1 MKACTARL
9 GGSGAGLWGP
19 RKRPPGGRGAAPS
32 KVVKPM
38 TTSKQ
43 LGSLTALLACAALVA
58 LPGPAAVGAADNDGV
73 IRGVVTSANGPGA
86 GVWVIAETDDL
97 ETVFR
102 KIVVTDD
109 AGRYVLPELPDAT
122 YDVWVRG
129 YGLVDSAPVAGRP
142 DQALDLTAVV
152 AATPQ
157 EAAQVYP
164 SNYWLALIDLPASH
178 EFPGTGPEGNGI
190 NPVMGSQSEWINNL
204 KGCQRCHQVGNQ
216 RTREVPDVEDFD
228 SARSAWD
235 DRTQRGQRGSLMY
248 SFITRFGRER
258 ALDMLVDWSDRIA
271 AGEAPPAPPRPQGI
285 ERNVVLTM
293 WNWGNNVAFVH
304 DEIATDKRN
313 PRVNANGPLYGVD
326 IGNDFLLVTDTTEH
340 RSEMIKIP
348 LRDNDPPVP
357 SMFAT
362 EGFKPW
368 RDFGAEAVWNDPANP
383 HNPMIDA
390 DGRVWLTTRIRHPNN
405 PDWCREGSANRYA
418 QYFPLERAGRH
429 TGYYDPEAEDF
440 ELIDTCYGTHHL
452 QFAEDDQDTL
462 YFSGGGPVIGWLDTK
477 LYDATGDEQLAQGWC
492 PTVIDTN
499 GDGVITKPWN
509 EPPPRG
515 GGEAPFDPAL
525 DTRVLVGAYGV
536 IANPLDDAVWIVSD
550 DFPGRMLRLERG
562 DDPPASCVSELY
574 TVPVEKGYRTRGLD
588 VDRNGVLWTAL
599 AGSSHFA
606 SFDRGRCTALG
617 GPEARE
623 GRQCD
628 EGWSFYKVPGPNFR
642 GTDIGT
648 DFHYYNWVDQ
658 FNTLGL
664 GENVPIANGSS
675 SDSLLALD
683 PDTGE
688 WTILRVPYPQGFHSR
703 GLDGRI
709 DDPDAGWKG
718 RGVYATYGADAAW
731 HVEGGPVE
739 PGNLVRFQIRPD
751 PLAH

>member
-1 MKACTARL
+1 MRKLRL
-9 GGSGAGLWGP
+9 GNVA
-19 RKRPPGGRGAAPS
+19 
-32 KVVKPM
+32 V
-38 TTSKQ
+38 
-43 LGSLTALLACAALVA
+43 ACAALACAVA
-58 LPGPAAVGAADNDGV
+58 AGSALVAAENDGV
-73 IRGVVTSANGPGA
+73 IRGVVTSADGPEA

-97 ETVFR
+97 DTVFR
-102 KIVVTDD
+102 KIVVTGDD
-109 AGRYVLPELPDAT
+109 GRYVLPELPDAR

-129 YGLVDSAPVAGRP
+129 YGLVDSEPVAGRP
-142 DQALDLTAVV
+142 DQRLDLTAVV
-152 AATPQ
+152 APTPRD
-157 EAAQVYP
+157 AAQVYP
-164 SNYWLALIDLPASH
+164 STYWLSLIDLPAAH
-178 EFPGTGPEGNGI
+178 EFPGTGPDGNGI
-190 NPVMGSQSEWINNL
+190 NPLMGSQAEWINNL
-204 KGCQRCHQVGNQ
+204 KGCQRCHQVGSK
-216 RTREVPDVEDFD
+216 RTREVPDLDEFD
-228 SARSAWD
+228 SARTAWS
-235 DRTQRGQRGSLMY
+235 DRVLRGQRGARMN
-248 SFITRFGRER
+248 SFITGFGPER
-258 ALDMLVDWSDRIA
+258 ALDMLVDWTDRIA
-271 AGEAPPAPPRPQGI
+271 AGEAPPAPPRPRGI
-285 ERNVVLTM
+285 ERNVVITM

-326 IGNDFLLVTDTTEH
+326 IGNDFLLVTDTNEH

-348 LRDNDPPVP
+348 LRENDPPVP

-390 DGRVWLTTRIRHPNN
+390 EGRVWLTTRIRHPDN
-405 PDWCREGSANRYA
+405 PDWCRAGSDNKYA
-418 QYFPLERAGRH
+418 QYFPVDRAFRH
-429 TGYYDPEAEDF
+429 TGYYDPESGEF
-440 ELIDTCYGTHHL
+440 ELIGTCYGTHHL
-452 QFAEDDQDTL
+452 QFAEDEQDTL
-462 YFSGGGPVIGWLDTK
+462 YFSGGGAVIGWLDTK
-477 LYDATGDEQLAQGWC
+477 LYDATGDEELSQGWC

-515 GGEAPFDPAL
+515 SRDPAAFDPAL
-525 DTRVLVGAYGV
+525 DTRVVVSAYGV

-550 DFPGRMLRLERG
+550 DFPGRLLRLDRG
-562 DDPPASCVSELY
+562 DDPPASCISELY

-606 SFDRGRCTALG
+606 SFDRGKCTVFG
-617 GPEARE
+617 GPEVRG

-628 EGWSFYKVPGPNFR
+628 AGWSFYKAPGPNFR
-642 GTDIGT
+642 NTDIGT

-683 PDTGE
+683 PESGE
-688 WTILRVPYPQGFHSR
+688 WTVLRVPYPLGFHSR

-739 PGNLVRFQIRPD
+739 PGNLVKFQIRPD

>member
-1 MKACTARL
+1 
-9 GGSGAGLWGP
+9 
-19 RKRPPGGRGAAPS
+19 
-32 KVVKPM
+32 M
-38 TTSKQ
+38 TTKR
-43 LGSLTALLACAALVA
+43 LGSLAGALACVALAAALAPPAPVTVA
-58 LPGPAAVGAADNDGV
+58 AGGNDGV
-73 IRGVVTSANGPGA
+73 IQGIVRSASGPEA

-97 ETVFR
+97 DTVFR
-102 KIVVTDD
+102 KIVVTGDD
-109 AGRYVLPELPDAT
+109 GRYVLPELPDAA

-142 DQALDLTAVV
+142 DQQLDLTAVV
-152 AATPQ
+152 ARTPR

-164 SNYWLALIDLPASH
+164 SNYWLSLIDLPATH

-190 NPVMGSQSEWINNL
+190 NPLMGSRSEWINNL
-204 KGCQRCHQVGNQ
+204 KGCQRCHQVGSK
-216 RTREVPDVEDFD
+216 RTREIPDAEDFD
-228 SARSAWD
+228 SARSAWN
-235 DRTQRGQRGSLMY
+235 DRVQRGQRGSLMN
-248 SFITRFGRER
+248 SFITRFGRGR
-258 ALDMLVDWSDRIA
+258 ALDMLVDWTDRIA
-271 AGEAPPAPPRPQGI
+271 AGEAPPSPPRPRGV
-285 ERNVVLTM
+285 ERNVVITM
-293 WNWGNNVAFVH
+293 WNWGDNVAFVH

-326 IGNDFLLVTDTTEH
+326 IGNDFLLVTDTAAH

-348 LRDNDPPVP
+348 LRDDPSTVP
-357 SMFAT
+357 SMFTT

-390 DGRVWLTTRIRHPNN
+390 RGRVWLTTRIRHPDN
-405 PDWCREGSANRYA
+405 PDWCREGSDNRYA
-418 QYFPLERAGRH
+418 RYFPLDRAGRH
-429 TGYYDPEAEDF
+429 TGYYDPEADDF

-452 QFAEDDQDTL
+452 QFAEDDHDTL
-462 YFSGGGPVIGWLDTK
+462 YFSGGGAVIGWLDTR
-477 LYDATGDEQLAQGWC
+477 LYDETGDEQRSQGWC

-515 GGEAPFDPAL
+515 SRDAAAFDPAR
-525 DTRVLVGAYGV
+525 DTRVVVGAYGV

-550 DFPGRMLRLERG
+550 DFPGRLLRLERG
-562 DDPPASCVSELY
+562 DDPPASCISELY

-588 VDRNGVLWTAL
+588 VDRHGVLWTAL

-606 SFDRGRCTALG
+606 SFDRGKCTVFG
-617 GPEARE
+617 GPDVRE

-628 EGWSFYKVPGPNFR
+628 AGWSFYKAPGPNFR
-642 GTDIGT
+642 NTDIGT

-658 FNTLGL
+658 FDTLGL
-664 GENVPIANGSS
+664 GENIPIANGSS

-683 PDTGE
+683 PESGE

-739 PGNLVRFQIRPD
+739 PGNLVKFQIRPD
-751 PLAH
+751 PLAR

>member
-1 MKACTARL
+1 MVWPLRLARL
-9 GGSGAGLWGP
+9 EM
-19 RKRPPGGRGAAPS
+19 
-32 KVVKPM
+32 VKPM
-38 TTSKQ
+38 MTNRQ
-43 LGSLTALLACAALVA
+43 LGSLTAALACAALVA
-58 LPGPAAVGAADNDGV
+58 APAPGTVAVGAAQNDGLG
-73 IRGVVTSANGPGA
+73 IIQGVVTSANGPEA

-97 ETVFR
+97 ATVFR

-109 AGRYVLPELPDAT
+109 EGRYVLPELPDAA

-142 DQALDLTAVV
+142 AQALDLTAVV
-152 AATPQ
+152 AATPR

-190 NPVMGSQSEWINNL
+190 NPLMGSQGEWINNL
-204 KGCQRCHQVGNQ
+204 KGCQRCHQVGSK
-216 RTREVPDVEDFD
+216 RTREVPDAEDFD

-235 DRTQRGQRGSLMY
+235 DRTRRGQRGSLMY

-258 ALDMLVDWSDRIA
+258 ALDMLVDWTNGIA

-326 IGNDFLLVTDTTEH
+326 IGNDFLLVTDTAEH

-348 LRDNDPPVP
+348 LRDDDPKVP

-390 DGRVWLTTRIRHPNN
+390 VGRVWLTTRIRHPNN
-405 PDWCREGSANRYA
+405 PDWCRAGSGNRYA

-429 TGYYDPEAEDF
+429 TGYYDPEADDF

-462 YFSGGGPVIGWLDTK
+462 YFSGGGPVIGWLDTQR
-477 LYDATGDEQLAQGWC
+477 YDATGDEQLAQGWC

-509 EPPPRG
+509 EPVPRG
-515 GGEAPFDPAL
+515 SREDAPFDPAL

-562 DDPPASCVSELY
+562 DDPPASCISELY

-588 VDRNGVLWTAL
+588 VDRDGVLWTAL

-606 SFDRGRCTALG
+606 SFDRSKCTVFG
-617 GPEARE
+617 GPEVRD

-642 GTDIGT
+642 DTNIGT

-688 WTILRVPYPQGFHSR
+688 WTILRVPYPLGFHSR

-739 PGNLVRFQIRPD
+739 PGNLVKFQIRPD

>member
-1 MKACTARL
+1 MVAPT
-9 GGSGAGLWGP
+9 P
-19 RKRPPGGRGAAPS
+19 R
-32 KVVKPM
+32 
-38 TTSKQ
+38 
-43 LGSLTALLACAALVA
+43 
-58 LPGPAAVGAADNDGV
+58 D
-73 IRGVVTSANGPGA
+73 
-86 GVWVIAETDDL
+86 
-97 ETVFR
+97 
-102 KIVVTDD
+102 
-109 AGRYVLPELPDAT
+109 
-122 YDVWVRG
+122 
-129 YGLVDSAPVAGRP
+129 
-142 DQALDLTAVV
+142 
-152 AATPQ
+152 
-157 EAAQVYP
+157 AAQVYP
-164 SNYWLALIDLPASH
+164 STYWLSLIDLPAAH
-178 EFPGTGPEGNGI
+178 EFPGTGPDGNGI
-190 NPVMGSQSEWINNL
+190 NPLMGSQAEWINNL
-204 KGCQRCHQVGNQ
+204 KGCQRCHQVGSK
-216 RTREVPDVEDFD
+216 RTREVPDLDEFD
-228 SARSAWD
+228 SARTAWS
-235 DRTQRGQRGSLMY
+235 DRVLRGQRGARMN
-248 SFITRFGRER
+248 SFITGFGPER
-258 ALDMLVDWSDRIA
+258 ALDMLVDWTDRIA
-271 AGEAPPAPPRPQGI
+271 AGEAPSVPPRPRGI
-285 ERNVVLTM
+285 ERNVVITM

-326 IGNDFLLVTDTTEH
+326 IGNDFLLVTDTNEH

-348 LRDNDPPVP
+348 LRENDPPVP

-390 DGRVWLTTRIRHPNN
+390 EGRVWLTTRIRHPDN
-405 PDWCREGSANRYA
+405 PDWCRAGSDNKYA
-418 QYFPLERAGRH
+418 QYFPLDRAFRH
-429 TGYYDPEAEDF
+429 TGYYDPESGEF
-440 ELIDTCYGTHHL
+440 ELIGTCYGTHHL
-452 QFAEDDQDTL
+452 QFAEDEQDTL
-462 YFSGGGPVIGWLDTK
+462 YFSGGGAVIGWLDTK
-477 LYDATGDEQLAQGWC
+477 LYDATGDEQLSQGWC

-515 GGEAPFDPAL
+515 SREPAAFDPAL
-525 DTRVLVGAYGV
+525 DTRVVVGAYGV

-550 DFPGRMLRLERG
+550 DFPGRLLRLDRG
-562 DDPPASCVSELY
+562 DDSPASCISELY

-606 SFDRGRCTALG
+606 SFDRGKCTVFG
-617 GPEARE
+617 GPEMRG

-628 EGWSFYKVPGPNFR
+628 AGWSFYKAPGPNFR
-642 GTDIGT
+642 NTDIGT

-683 PDTGE
+683 PESGE
-688 WTILRVPYPQGFHSR
+688 WTVLRVPYPLGFHSR

-739 PGNLVRFQIRPD
+739 PGNLVKFQIRPD

>member
-1 MKACTARL
+1 MTMRQSGYL
-9 GGSGAGLWGP
+9 SGA
-19 RKRPPGGRGAAPS
+19 
-32 KVVKPM
+32 
-38 TTSKQ
+38 
-43 LGSLTALLACAALVA
+43 LACAALA
-58 LPGPAAVGAADNDGV
+58 ASIAPPAPAAVAATGNDGV
-73 IRGVVTSANGPGA
+73 IRGVVTSADGAEA

-97 ETVFR
+97 DTVFR
-102 KIVVTDD
+102 KIVVTGDD
-109 AGRYVLPELPDAT
+109 GRYVLPELPDAA

-129 YGLVDSAPVAGRP
+129 YGLVDSAAVAGRP
-142 DQALDLTAVV
+142 GQRLDLDAVV
-152 AATPQ
+152 AATPW

-164 SNYWLALIDLPASH
+164 SNYWLSLIELPAAH
-178 EFPGTGPEGNGI
+178 EFPGSGSEGNGI
-190 NPVMGSQSEWINNL
+190 NPLMGSQAEWINNL
-204 KGCQRCHQVGNQ
+204 KGCQRCHQVGSK
-216 RTREVPDVEDFD
+216 RTREIPDLDAFD
-228 SARSAWD
+228 TARSAWS
-235 DRTQRGQRGSLMY
+235 DRVLRGQRGARMN
-248 SFITRFGRER
+248 SFITGFGRER
-258 ALDMLVDWSDRIA
+258 ALDMLVDWTDRIA
-271 AGEAPPAPPRPQGI
+271 AGEAPPAPPRPRGI
-285 ERNVVLTM
+285 ERNVVITM

-326 IGNDFLLVTDTTEH
+326 IGNDFLLVTDTAEH

-390 DGRVWLTTRIRHPNN
+390 EGRVWLTTRIRHPDN
-405 PDWCREGSANRYA
+405 PDWCRAGSDNSYA
-418 QYFPLERAGRH
+418 QYFPLDRAFRH
-429 TGYYDPEAEDF
+429 TGYYDPESGTF

-462 YFSGGGPVIGWLDTK
+462 YFSGGGAVIGWLDTK
-477 LYDATGDEQLAQGWC
+477 LYDATGDEQRSQGWC

-515 GGEAPFDPAL
+515 SREAAPIDPAL
-525 DTRVLVGAYGV
+525 DTRLVVGAYGV
-536 IANPLDDAVWIVSD
+536 IASPLDDAVWIVSD
-550 DFPGRMLRLERG
+550 DFPGRLLRLERG
-562 DDPPASCVSELY
+562 DDPPASCISELY
-574 TVPVEKGYRTRGLD
+574 TVPAEQGYRTRGLD
-588 VDRNGVLWTAL
+588 VDRDGVLWTAL

-606 SFDRGRCTALG
+606 SFDRGKCAVFG
-617 GPEARE
+617 GPEVRD

-628 EGWSFYKVPGPNFR
+628 AGWSFYKAPGPNFR
-642 GTDIGT
+642 NTDIGT

-658 FNTLGL
+658 FDTLGL

-683 PDTGE
+683 PESGE
-688 WTILRVPYPQGFHSR
+688 WTILRVPYPLGFHSR

>member
-1 MKACTARL
+1 MAPT
-9 GGSGAGLWGP
+9 P
-19 RKRPPGGRGAAPS
+19 R
-32 KVVKPM
+32 
-38 TTSKQ
+38 
-43 LGSLTALLACAALVA
+43 
-58 LPGPAAVGAADNDGV
+58 D
-73 IRGVVTSANGPGA
+73 
-86 GVWVIAETDDL
+86 
-97 ETVFR
+97 
-102 KIVVTDD
+102 
-109 AGRYVLPELPDAT
+109 
-122 YDVWVRG
+122 
-129 YGLVDSAPVAGRP
+129 
-142 DQALDLTAVV
+142 
-152 AATPQ
+152 
-157 EAAQVYP
+157 AAQVYP
-164 SNYWLALIDLPASH
+164 STYWLSLIDLPAAH
-178 EFPGTGPEGNGI
+178 EFPGTGPDGNGI
-190 NPVMGSQSEWINNL
+190 NPLMGSQAEWINNL
-204 KGCQRCHQVGNQ
+204 KGCQRCHQVGSK
-216 RTREVPDVEDFD
+216 RTREVPDLDEFD
-228 SARSAWD
+228 SARTAWS
-235 DRTQRGQRGSLMY
+235 DRVLRGQRGARMN
-248 SFITRFGRER
+248 SFITGFGPER
-258 ALDMLVDWSDRIA
+258 ALDMLVDWTDRIA
-271 AGEAPPAPPRPQGI
+271 AGEAPSVPPRPRGI
-285 ERNVVLTM
+285 ERNVVITM

-326 IGNDFLLVTDTTEH
+326 IGNDFLLVTDTNEH

-348 LRDNDPPVP
+348 LRENDPPVP

-390 DGRVWLTTRIRHPNN
+390 EGRVWLTTRIRHPDN
-405 PDWCREGSANRYA
+405 PDWCRAGSDNKYA
-418 QYFPLERAGRH
+418 QYFPLDRAFRH
-429 TGYYDPEAEDF
+429 TGYYDPESGEF
-440 ELIDTCYGTHHL
+440 ELIGTCYGTHHL
-452 QFAEDDQDTL
+452 QFAEDEQDTL
-462 YFSGGGPVIGWLDTK
+462 YFSGGGAVIGWLDTK
-477 LYDATGDEQLAQGWC
+477 LYDATGDEQLSQGWC

-515 GGEAPFDPAL
+515 SREPAAFDPAL
-525 DTRVLVGAYGV
+525 DTRVVVGAYGV

-550 DFPGRMLRLERG
+550 DFPGRLLRLDRG
-562 DDPPASCVSELY
+562 DDSPASCISELY

-606 SFDRGRCTALG
+606 SFDRGKCTVFG
-617 GPEARE
+617 GPEMRG

-628 EGWSFYKVPGPNFR
+628 AGWSFYKAPGPNFR
-642 GTDIGT
+642 NTDIGT

-683 PDTGE
+683 PESGE
-688 WTILRVPYPQGFHSR
+688 WTVLRVPYPLGFHSR

-739 PGNLVRFQIRPD
+739 PGNLVKFQIRPD

>member
-1 MKACTARL
+1 MKNMNRMRL
-9 GGSGAGLWGP
+9 AWLLSA
-19 RKRPPGGRGAAPS
+19 
-32 KVVKPM
+32 
-38 TTSKQ
+38 
-43 LGSLTALLACAALVA
+43 LACAA
-58 LPGPAAVGAADNDGV
+58 PASAAAENDGV
-73 IRGVVTSANGPGA
+73 MRGVVTSAAGPEA

-97 ETVFR
+97 DTVFR
-102 KIVVTDD
+102 KIVVTGDD
-109 AGRYVLPELPDAT
+109 GRYVLPELPDAT

-129 YGLVDSAPVAGRP
+129 YGLVDSAPVSGRP
-142 DQALDLTAVV
+142 DQRLDLAAVV
-152 AATPQ
+152 APSPR
-157 EAAQVYP
+157 AAARVYP
-164 SNYWLALIDLPASH
+164 SSYWLSLIHLPAAH
-178 EFPGTGPEGNGI
+178 EFPGTGPDGNGI
-190 NPVMGSQSEWINNL
+190 NPRMASQAEWINNL
-204 KGCQRCHQVGNQ
+204 KGCQRCHQVGSR
-216 RTREVPDVEDFD
+216 RTREIPDLDDFD
-228 SARSAWD
+228 SARTAWN
-235 DRTQRGQRGSLMY
+235 DRVQRGQRGSRMN
-248 SFITRFGRER
+248 SFITGFGRER
-258 ALDMLVDWSDRIA
+258 ALDMLVDWTDRIA
-271 AGEAPPAPPRPQGI
+271 AGEAPAPPPRPQGI
-285 ERNVVLTM
+285 ERNVVITM
-293 WNWGNNVAFVH
+293 WNWGDNVAFVH

-326 IGNDFLLVTDTTEH
+326 IGNDFLLVTDTREH

-390 DGRVWLTTRIRHPNN
+390 EGRVWLTTRIRHPDN
-405 PDWCREGSANRYA
+405 PDWCRAGSDNRYA
-418 QYFPLERAGRH
+418 QYHPLDRAFRH
-429 TGYYDPEAEDF
+429 TGYYDPEAGEF
-440 ELIDTCYGTHHL
+440 ELIGTCYGTHHL
-452 QFAEDDQDTL
+452 QFAEDEQDTL
-462 YFSGGGPVIGWLDTK
+462 YFSGGGDVIGWLDTR

-499 GDGVITKPWN
+499 GDGVISKPWN

-515 GGEAPFDPAL
+515 SREAAAFDPAL
-525 DTRVLVGAYGV
+525 DTRVVVGAYGV
-536 IANPLDDAVWIVSD
+536 ITNPLDDAVWIVSD
-550 DFPGRMLRLERG
+550 DFPGRLLRLDRG
-562 DDPPASCVSELY
+562 DNPPASCISELY

-606 SFDRGRCTALG
+606 SFDRSKCTVFG
-617 GPEARE
+617 GPDVRE

-628 EGWSFYKVPGPNFR
+628 AGWSFYKAPGPNFR
-642 GTDIGT
+642 NTDIGT

-664 GENVPIANGSS
+664 GENIPIANGSS

-683 PDTGE
+683 PQSGA
-688 WTILRVPYPQGFHSR
+688 WTVLRVPYPLGFHSR

-739 PGNLVRFQIRPD
+739 PGNLVKFQIRPD
-751 PLAH
+751 PLSH

>member
-1 MKACTARL
+1 M
-9 GGSGAGLWGP
+9 
-19 RKRPPGGRGAAPS
+19 
-32 KVVKPM
+32 M
-38 TTSKQ
+38 ISKQ
-43 LGSLTALLACAALVA
+43 LGSLTVLLACAAFVA
-58 LPGPAAVGAADNDGV
+58 AAGPPSVRAADNDGV
-73 IRGVVTSANGPGA
+73 IRGVVTSASGPEA

-109 AGRYVLPELPDAT
+109 EGRYVLPELPDAT

-157 EAAQVYP
+157 AAAQVYP

-271 AGEAPPAPPRPQGI
+271 AGEAPPAPRRPQGI

-326 IGNDFLLVTDTTEH
+326 IGNDFLLVTDTAEH

-405 PDWCREGSANRYA
+405 PDWCREGSGNRYA

-429 TGYYDPEAEDF
+429 TGYYDPETGDF

-452 QFAEDDQDTL
+452 QFAEDD
-462 YFSGGGPVIGWLDTK
+462 SGHAVLQRRRPRHR
-477 LYDATGDEQLAQGWC
+477 LA
-492 PTVIDTN
+492 
-499 GDGVITKPWN
+499 
-509 EPPPRG
+509 RH
-515 GGEAPFDPAL
+515 EAVRRDRRRA
-525 DTRVLVGAYGV
+525 A
-536 IANPLDDAVWIVSD
+536 
-550 DFPGRMLRLERG
+550 FPGLVPHRHRHQRRRGHHEAVERAAAARRRRRGAVRPGARHARARRRLRHHRE
-562 DDPPASCVSELY
+562 PA
-574 TVPVEKGYRTRGLD
+574 RRRGLD
-588 VDRNGVLWTAL
+588 RLGRLPRPDAAARTRRRSAGELHQRDVHGARGEGVPDPRPRRRPQRRAVDGA
-599 AGSSHFA
+599 
-606 SFDRGRCTALG
+606 
-617 GPEARE
+617 
-623 GRQCD
+623 GRQQPLRLVRPRQVHRLRRAGGARRPPVRRGLVVLQGARP
-628 EGWSFYKVPGPNFR
+628 ELPRTPTSGPTSTITTGSISSTR
-642 GTDIGT
+642 S
-648 DFHYYNWVDQ
+648 VS
-658 FNTLGL
+658 

-739 PGNLVRFQIRPD
+739 PGNLVKFQIRPD
-751 PLAH
+751 PLAK

>member
-1 MKACTARL
+1 MTMTRLASLPAAAACVAL
-9 GGSGAGLWGP
+9 AAA
-19 RKRPPGGRGAAPS
+19 AAP
-32 KVVKPM
+32 
-38 TTSKQ
+38 
-43 LGSLTALLACAALVA
+43 GTAA
-58 LPGPAAVGAADNDGV
+58 AADDDGV
-73 IRGVVTSANGPGA
+73 IRGTVTSAAGPEA

-109 AGRYVLPELPDAT
+109 DGRYVLPELPDAA

-129 YGLVDSAPVAGRP
+129 YGLVDSEPVAGRP
-142 DQALDLTAVV
+142 DRTLDLTAVV
-152 AATPQ
+152 AATPR

-164 SNYWLALIDLPASH
+164 STYWLSLIELPAAH
-178 EFPGTGPEGNGI
+178 EFPGTGPDGNGI
-190 NPVMGSQSEWINNL
+190 NPLLGSQSEWINTL
-204 KGCQRCHQVGNQ
+204 KGCQRCHQVGSR
-216 RTREVPDVEDFD
+216 RTREIPDLEDFD

-235 DRTQRGQRGSLMY
+235 DRVRRGQRGSLMN
-248 SFITRFGRER
+248 SFVTRFGRGR
-258 ALDMLVDWSDRIA
+258 GLDMLVDWTDRIA
-271 AGEAPPAPPRPQGI
+271 AGEAPPAPPRPRGV

-326 IGNDFLLVTDTTEH
+326 IGNDFLLVTDTAEH
-340 RSEMIKIP
+340 RSRMIKIP
-348 LRDNDPPVP
+348 LRDDDPPVP

-362 EGFKPW
+362 EGFRPW

-383 HNPMIDA
+383 HNPMLDA
-390 DGRVWLTTRIRHPNN
+390 EGRVWLTTRIRHPDN
-405 PDWCREGSANRYA
+405 PDWCRAGSDNAYA
-418 QYFPLERAGRH
+418 RYFPLDRAGRH
-429 TGYYDPEAEDF
+429 TGYYDPEADDF
-440 ELIDTCYGTHHL
+440 VLIDTCYGTHHL
-452 QFAEDDQDTL
+452 QFAEDANDTL
-462 YFSGGGPVIGWLDTK
+462 YFSGGGAVVGWLDTK
-477 LYDATGDEQLAQGWC
+477 VYDETGDEQLAQGWC
-492 PTVIDTN
+492 PTVLDTN

-509 EPPPRG
+509 EPAPRG
-515 GGEAPFDPAL
+515 SREEPPFDPAR
-525 DTRVLVGAYGV
+525 DTRVVVGAYGI

-550 DFPGRMLRLERG
+550 DFPGRLLRLERG
-562 DDPPASCVSELY
+562 DDPPETCISELY

-588 VDRNGVLWTAL
+588 VDRHGVLWTAL

-606 SFDRGRCTALG
+606 SFDRGECAVFG
-617 GPEARE
+617 GPEARG

-628 EGWSFYKVPGPNFR
+628 EGWSFYKAPGPNFR
-642 GTDIGT
+642 NTDVGT

-683 PDTGE
+683 PRTGE
-688 WTILRVPYPQGFHSR
+688 WTILRVPYPLGFHSR

>member
-1 MKACTARL
+1 MT
-9 GGSGAGLWGP
+9 
-19 RKRPPGGRGAAPS
+19 RKQS
-32 KVVKPM
+32 
-38 TTSKQ
+38 
-43 LGSLTALLACAALVA
+43 GSLMGTLACAALAA
-58 LPGPAAVGAADNDGV
+58 LLLAPGPYTVAAAGNDGI
-73 IRGVVTSANGPGA
+73 IRGVVTSANGPEA

-97 ETVFR
+97 DTVFR
-102 KIVVTDD
+102 KIVVTGDD
-109 AGRYVLPELPDAT
+109 GRYVLPELPDAT

-129 YGLVDSAPVAGRP
+129 YGLVDSVPVAGRP
-142 DQALDLTAVV
+142 DQRLDLTALV

-157 EAAQVYP
+157 AAAQVYP
-164 SNYWLALIDLPASH
+164 SNYWLSLIDLPAMH
-178 EFPGTGPEGNGI
+178 EFPGTGPDGNGI
-190 NPVMGSQSEWINNL
+190 NPLMGSQAEWINNL
-204 KGCQRCHQVGNQ
+204 KGCQRCHQVGSK
-216 RTREVPDVEDFD
+216 RTREIPDAEDFD
-228 SARSAWD
+228 SARSAWN
-235 DRTQRGQRGSLMY
+235 DRVQRGQRGSLMN
-248 SFITRFGRER
+248 SFITGFGRER
-258 ALDMLVDWSDRIA
+258 ALDMLVDWTDRIA

-285 ERNVVLTM
+285 ERNVVITM
-293 WNWGNNVAFVH
+293 WNWGDNVAFVH

-326 IGNDFLLVTDTTEH
+326 IGNDFLLVTDTAAH
-340 RSEMIKIP
+340 RSKMIKIP
-348 LRDNDPPVP
+348 LRDDPSTVP
-357 SMFAT
+357 SMFTT

-390 DGRVWLTTRIRHPNN
+390 RGRVWLTTRIRHPDN
-405 PDWCREGSANRYA
+405 PDWCREGSDNRYA
-418 QYFPLERAGRH
+418 RYFPLDRAGRH
-429 TGYYDPEAEDF
+429 TGYYDPEADDF

-452 QFAEDDQDTL
+452 QFAEDDHDTL
-462 YFSGGGPVIGWLDTK
+462 YFSGGGDVIGWLDTR
-477 LYDATGDEQLAQGWC
+477 LYDETGDEQRSQGWC

-515 GGEAPFDPAL
+515 SREAAAFDPAR
-525 DTRVLVGAYGV
+525 DTRVVIGAYGV
-536 IANPLDDAVWIVSD
+536 IANPLDNAVWIVSD
-550 DFPGRMLRLERG
+550 DFPGRLLRLDRG
-562 DDPPASCVSELY
+562 DNPPASCISELY

-606 SFDRGRCTALG
+606 AFDRGKCTVFG
-617 GPEARE
+617 GPGVHD

-628 EGWSFYKVPGPNFR
+628 AGWSFYKAPGPNFR
-642 GTDIGT
+642 NTDIGT

-658 FNTLGL
+658 FDTLGL
-664 GENVPIANGSS
+664 GENIPIANGSS

-683 PDTGE
+683 PETGE
-688 WTILRVPYPQGFHSR
+688 WVILRVPYPQGFHSR

-739 PGNLVRFQIRPD
+739 PGNLVKFQIRPG

>member
-1 MKACTARL
+1 MTRTQL
-9 GGSGAGLWGP
+9 AGLT
-19 RKRPPGGRGAAPS
+19 GG
-32 KVVKPM
+32 
-38 TTSKQ
+38 
-43 LGSLTALLACAALVA
+43 LACAALAASLHAPQAAA
-58 LPGPAAVGAADNDGV
+58 LAAATNDGV
-73 IRGVVTSANGPGA
+73 IRGVVTSAGGPEA
-86 GVWVIAETDDL
+86 GVWVIAETGDL
-97 ETVFR
+97 DTVFR
-102 KIVVTDD
+102 KIVVTGDD
-109 AGRYVLPELPDAT
+109 GRYVLPELPDAG

-129 YGLVDSAPVAGRP
+129 YGLIDSEPVSGRP
-142 DQALDLTAVV
+142 DQQLDLTAVV
-152 AATPQ
+152 APTPRD
-157 EAAQVYP
+157 AAQVYP
-164 SNYWLALIDLPASH
+164 STYWLSLIDLPAAH
-178 EFPGTGPEGNGI
+178 EFPGTGPDGNGI
-190 NPVMGSQSEWINNL
+190 NPQMGSQAEWINNL
-204 KGCQRCHQVGNQ
+204 KGCQRCHQVGSK
-216 RTREVPDVEDFD
+216 RTREVPDVDAFD
-228 SARSAWD
+228 SARSAWA
-235 DRTQRGQRGSLMY
+235 DRVLRGQRGAPMN
-248 SFITRFGRER
+248 SFITGFGPER
-258 ALDMLVDWSDRIA
+258 ALDMLVDWTDRIA
-271 AGEAPPAPPRPQGI
+271 AGEAPPAPPRPRGI
-285 ERNVVLTM
+285 ERNVVITM

-326 IGNDFLLVTDTTEH
+326 IGNDFLLVTDTHAH

-348 LRDNDPPVP
+348 LRENDPPVP

-390 DGRVWLTTRIRHPNN
+390 EGRVWLTTRIRHPDN
-405 PDWCREGSANRYA
+405 PDWCRAGSDNKYA
-418 QYFPLERAGRH
+418 RYFPLDRAFRH
-429 TGYYDPEAEDF
+429 TGYYDPESGEF
-440 ELIDTCYGTHHL
+440 ELVGTCYGTHHL
-452 QFAEDDQDTL
+452 QFAEDEQDTL
-462 YFSGGGPVIGWLDTK
+462 YFSGGGAVIGWLDTK
-477 LYDATGDEQLAQGWC
+477 LYDATGDEQLSQGWC

-515 GGEAPFDPAL
+515 SREAAAFDPAL
-525 DTRVLVGAYGV
+525 DTRVVVGAYGV
-536 IANPLDDAVWIVSD
+536 IANPLDNAAWIVSD
-550 DFPGRMLRLERG
+550 DFPGRLLRLDRG
-562 DDPPASCVSELY
+562 DDPPASCISELY

-606 SFDRGRCTALG
+606 SFDRGKCTVFG
-617 GPEARE
+617 GPEVRG

-628 EGWSFYKVPGPNFR
+628 AGWSFYKAPGPNFR
-642 GTDIGT
+642 NTDIGT

-683 PDTGE
+683 PQSGE
-688 WTILRVPYPQGFHSR
+688 WTVLRVPYPLGFHSR

-751 PLAH
+751 PLAK